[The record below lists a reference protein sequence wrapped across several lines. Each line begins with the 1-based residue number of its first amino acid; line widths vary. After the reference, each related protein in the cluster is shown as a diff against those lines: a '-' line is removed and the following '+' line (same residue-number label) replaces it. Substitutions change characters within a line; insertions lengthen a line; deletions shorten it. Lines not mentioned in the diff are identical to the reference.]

1 MEDVTTSTHYH
12 TKMEDVT
19 TSIHYHT
26 KMEDVT
32 TSIAVQYLDISH
44 GIHFDTT

>member
-1 MEDVTTSTHYH
+1 MEDVTI
-12 TKMEDVT
+12 DQ
-19 TSIHYHT
+19 YHT

-44 GIHFDTT
+44 GIHFDTTS